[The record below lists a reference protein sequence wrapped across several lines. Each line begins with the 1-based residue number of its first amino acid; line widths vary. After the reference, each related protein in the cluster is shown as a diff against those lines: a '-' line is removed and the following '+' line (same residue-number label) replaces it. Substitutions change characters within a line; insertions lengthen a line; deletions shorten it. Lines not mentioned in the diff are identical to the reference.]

1 MGKSSLHSPRNPKE
15 RALRNPQSQW
25 RVCSWANHRTGD
37 RAAARHVVFPE
48 GKLVLNPLGNVTT
61 KKRIGQIC
69 YFHGKINYFDWAMAS
84 IANC

>member
-48 GKLVLNPLGNVTT
+48 GKLVLNPLGNVKT
-61 KKRIGQIC
+61 KNELDRSAI
-69 YFHGKINYFDWAMAS
+69 FMGKSTISTGPWLQ
-84 IANC
+84 